1 MAKEFILTEPQVVA
15 FLQKLKSSKDDI
27 RRRRSIINIF
37 VSAIYLWDDKF
48 RMVLNGSDKQLV
60 IDDILLDDINEHF
73 DGLNQAN
80 SECSHL
86 VADAPPPGPAF
97 YFAVSPAFMAG
108 IFFVA

>member
-1 MAKEFILTEPQVVA
+1 
-15 FLQKLKSSKDDI
+15 
-27 RRRRSIINIF
+27 
-37 VSAIYLWDDKF
+37 
-48 RMVLNGSDKQLV
+48 MVLNGSDKQIV

-97 YFAVSPAFMAG
+97 YFTVSPAFMAG